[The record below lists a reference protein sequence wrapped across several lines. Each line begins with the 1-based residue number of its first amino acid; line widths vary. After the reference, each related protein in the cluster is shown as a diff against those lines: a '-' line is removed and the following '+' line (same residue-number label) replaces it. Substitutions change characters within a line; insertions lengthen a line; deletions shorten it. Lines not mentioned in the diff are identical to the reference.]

1 METVMNTV
9 RDLLRDADPFND
21 DAGRLDDA
29 RDSIRL
35 RVVTAASVVRPPV
48 SRRRVVVGV
57 AGSLAAVTL
66 VGLLVGFGD
75 RGTLRAAV
83 RFEVRLAETQPAPGL
98 IVARVAESDR
108 LIYLHPELVVTNDD
122 IAQSWV
128 VQDGPDRFNIAVEFL
143 EVGAERMRQ
152 ATSAHVGRPVAV
164 LIDGKVAI
172 APIVRSAIS
181 NSATITGDYSQAE
194 AERIAEGIGTR

>member
-1 METVMNTV
+1 MNTV
-9 RDLLRDADPFND
+9 RDLLRGADPFND

-35 RVVTAASVVRPPV
+35 RVVTAASLVPPPV
-48 SRRRVVVGV
+48 PRRRLVVGV
-57 AGSLAAVTL
+57 VGTAAAVTL
-66 VGLLVGFGD
+66 VGLLFGFGD

-83 RFEVRLAETQPAPGL
+83 RFEVRLAEAQPAPGL

-108 LIYLHPELVVTNDD
+108 LIYLHPELIVTNED

-128 VQDGPDRFNIAVEFL
+128 IQDGPDRFSIAVEFL
-143 EVGAERMRQ
+143 EAGAQRMRQ
-152 ATSAHVGRPVAV
+152 ATSAHVGRPVAI
-164 LIDGKVAI
+164 LIDGRIAI
-172 APIVRSAIS
+172 APLVRSAIS

>member
-48 SRRRVVVGV
+48 SRRRVVVGA
-57 AGSLAAVTL
+57 AGLLAAVTL
-66 VGLLVGFGD
+66 VGVLVGFGD
-75 RGTLRAAV
+75 RATLRAAL
-83 RFEVRLAETQPAPGL
+83 RFEVRLAEAQPAPGL

-108 LIYLHPELVVTNDD
+108 LIYLHPELIVTNED

-128 VQDGPDRFNIAVEFL
+128 MQDGPDRFSIAVEFL
-143 EVGAERMRQ
+143 EAGAQRMRQ
-152 ATSAHVGRPVAV
+152 ATSAHVGRPVAI
-164 LIDGKVAI
+164 LIDGRVAI
-172 APIVRSAIS
+172 APVVRSAIS
-181 NSATITGDYSQAE
+181 NSATITGDYGQAG
-194 AERIAEGIGTR
+194 AKRIAEGIGTR

>member
-1 METVMNTV
+1 MNTV
-9 RDLLRDADPFND
+9 RDLLRDADPFSG

-29 RDSIRL
+29 RDRIRL
-35 RVVTAASVVRPPV
+35 RVVTAASVVRTPV

-57 AGSLAAVTL
+57 AGSLAAVTA

-108 LIYLHPELVVTNDD
+108 LIYLHPELIVTNDD
-122 IAQSWV
+122 IAQSRV

-143 EVGAERMRQ
+143 EAGAERMRQ

-164 LIDGKVAI
+164 LIDGKVDI

>member
-1 METVMNTV
+1 MEAVMNTV
-9 RDLLRDADPFND
+9 RDLLRDADPSND

-29 RDSIRL
+29 RDKIRL

-48 SRRRVVVGV
+48 SRRRVIVGV
-57 AGSLAAVTL
+57 AGSLVALTL
-66 VGLLVGFGD
+66 VGLLIGFGD

-108 LIYLHPELVVTNDD
+108 LIYLHPELIVTNDD

-143 EVGAERMRQ
+143 EAGAERMRQ
-152 ATSAHVGRPVAV
+152 ATSAHVGRPVAI
-164 LIDGKVAI
+164 LIDGRVAI
-172 APIVRSAIS
+172 APVVRSAIS
-181 NSATITGDYSQAE
+181 NSATITGDYSRAE
-194 AERIAEGIGTR
+194 AERIAEGIGAR